1 MFKYAH
7 SYFYKSPSF
16 RAVTIFCLGYCLA
29 LYVAIGSIVDSG
41 AGFEPAC
48 ILFCWFFHA
57 HTLPENHYFYR
68 VLPLKKTVMK
78 KFVVFAFDATDVK
91 DIEKWLNEKPEY
103 TIRHVHV
110 LNDWI
115 YYTLELQALRHEL

>member
-1 MFKYAH
+1 
-7 SYFYKSPSF
+7 
-16 RAVTIFCLGYCLA
+16 
-29 LYVAIGSIVDSG
+29 
-41 AGFEPAC
+41 
-48 ILFCWFFHA
+48 
-57 HTLPENHYFYR
+57 
-68 VLPLKKTVMK
+68 MK